1 MKPLLNPILPFTEGE
16 TPSSYVA
23 RLARLF
29 TSTPRDFCSDLG
41 MRWPHICSAHL
52 DQLETLSLLTS
63 VPLNTLDQGAARLI
77 GPCRYLVG
85 LSSAT
90 NGTLRRATIRICPRC
105 IVEAM
110 EASGPGSAFQLL
122 EWLVLPIGTCAKHGV
137 PLLQLPNAPHAHLT
151 YDVIEQ
157 VARHRDL
164 ILEAA
169 QVAKTHGRSS
179 FETYLSRRIK
189 NGVCGDW
196 LDSLDLTHLHQAALT
211 LGMTLAMDR
220 GVSRS
225 DLDFDQE
232 RTAMSTGFE
241 VLKNG
246 PETLNS
252 ELARARRRP
261 SSKRSYFTSDMG
273 EFYTWLKDTEEDPAT
288 AELRACVQDFVREN
302 YPLQTGAKV
311 LGTEISAPKLITLER
326 ARELHGVGEVRVRGI
341 LAHLR
346 GQNASDLSNMKDVSH
361 EDLAAVL
368 DFWSGLQNIK
378 ATAVQLNIHPV
389 QVKALIRQ
397 NVLEAYRFGTSLR
410 YVTSSSVQTL
420 MTRLENLQL
429 ASPTRRR
436 LPLKEFSRKSRVPLA
451 RVVADWAAGRL
462 TGVSR
467 DPEVDGLAG
476 MLIDQAE
483 GLERQERAFSGDLPL
498 LDAAA
503 RLKMN
508 VISIRR
514 LRNGGFLNQ
523 VMVRNPDTQHNRCYI
538 TAQSLQAFEARYV
551 TLGQM
556 AEQFEFTAIHL
567 ARALDRREIET
578 IPCDD
583 GFVRAYPRE
592 IRDIVRELTM
602 RGYTSDQPENTN
614 DCLSQE
620 KQVAEPS

>member
-23 RLARLF
+23 RLARLYR
-29 TSTPRDFCSDLG
+29 STPRDFSSDLG

-52 DQLETLSLLTS
+52 DQLETLSLLTR
-63 VPLNTLDQGAARLI
+63 VPLTKLEQGAARLI

-110 EASGPGSAFQLL
+110 EASGPESAFQLL

-137 PLLQLPNAPHAHLT
+137 PLLQLPNASHAHLT

-164 ILEAA
+164 IFEAA
-169 QVAKTHGRSS
+169 QDETTLGRSL
-179 FETYLSRRIK
+179 FETYLIRRI
-189 NGVCGDW
+189 NVGVSGDW
-196 LDSLDLTHLHQAALT
+196 LDPLDLTSLHQAALT
-211 LGMTLAMDR
+211 LGMTIALDR

-232 RTAMSTGFE
+232 RTAMSAGFE
-241 VLKNG
+241 VLQSG
-246 PETLNS
+246 PETLKS
-252 ELARARRRP
+252 ELERARRRS
-261 SSKRSYFTSDMG
+261 SSKRSYFTTDMG

-326 ARELHGVGEVRVRGI
+326 VRELHGVGEVRVRGI

-346 GQNASDLSNMKDVSH
+346 GQNASDLLNMKDVCH

-378 ATAVQLNIHPV
+378 STATQLNIHPV
-389 QVKALIRQ
+389 QVKSLIRQ
-397 NVLEAYRFGTSLR
+397 NVLEAHRFGTSLR

-420 MTRLENLQL
+420 LTQLEGLRV
-429 ASPTRRR
+429 ASPTRHR
-436 LPLKEFSRKSRVPLA
+436 LPLAEYCQQSWLPLA

-467 DPEVDGLAG
+467 DPDVDGLAG
-476 MLIDQAE
+476 ILIDYTE
-483 GLERQERAFSGDLPL
+483 TLEKSERVFSGDLSL
-498 LDAAA
+498 KDAAA
-503 RLKMN
+503 RLRIS
-508 VISIRR
+508 VGSIRR
-514 LRNGGFLNQ
+514 LRDGGYLKQ
-523 VMVRNPDTQHNRCYI
+523 IKARNPDTQHYRCYI
-538 TAQSLQAFEARYV
+538 TEESIQAFAEVYV

-556 AEQFEFTAIHL
+556 AEHIELAAIHL

-578 IPCDD
+578 IPCDA
-583 GFVRAYPRE
+583 GFVRAYPKE
-592 IRDIVRELTM
+592 TQGIVRELAN
-602 RGYTSDQPENTN
+602 RVTS
-614 DCLSQE
+614 
-620 KQVAEPS
+620 

>member
-1 MKPLLNPILPFTEGE
+1 MRPLLNPILPFTEGE

-225 DLDFDQE
+225 DLDFDLE
-232 RTAMSTGFE
+232 RAAMSAGFE
-241 VLKNG
+241 VLKSG
-246 PETLNS
+246 PENLKS
-252 ELARARRRP
+252 ELERARRRS
-261 SSKRSYFTSDMG
+261 SSKRSYFTTDMG

-288 AELRACVQDFVREN
+288 AELRACVQEFVREN

-326 ARELHGVGEVRVRGI
+326 VRELHGVGEVRVRGI

-346 GQNASDLSNMKDVSH
+346 GKNASDLSDMKDVSH

-378 ATAVQLNIHPV
+378 STATQLNIHPV
-389 QVKALIRQ
+389 QVKSLIRQ
-397 NVLEAYRFGTSLR
+397 NVLEAHRFGTSLR
-410 YVTSSSVQTL
+410 YVSSSSVQTL
-420 MTRLENLQL
+420 LTQLEGLHV
-429 ASPTRRR
+429 ASPARHR
-436 LPLKEFSRKSRVPLA
+436 LPLAEYCQQSWLPLA
-451 RVVADWAAGRL
+451 RVVADWATGRL

-467 DPEVDGLAG
+467 DPDVDGLAG
-476 MLIDQAE
+476 ILIDYTE
-483 GLERQERAFSGDLPL
+483 TLEKPERVFSGDLSL
-498 LDAAA
+498 KDAAA
-503 RLKMN
+503 RLRIS
-508 VISIRR
+508 VGSIRR
-514 LRNGGFLNQ
+514 LRDGGYLKQ
-523 VMVRNPDTQHNRCYI
+523 IKARNPDTQHYRCYI
-538 TAQSLQAFEARYV
+538 TEESIQAFAEVYV

-556 AEQFEFTAIHL
+556 AEHIELAAIHL

-578 IPCDD
+578 IPCNA
-583 GFVRAYPRE
+583 GFVRAYPKE
-592 IRDIVRELTM
+592 TKGIVRELAN
-602 RGYTSDQPENTN
+602 RVTS
-614 DCLSQE
+614 
-620 KQVAEPS
+620 

>member
-1 MKPLLNPILPFTEGE
+1 MRPLLNPILPFTEGE

-157 VARHRDL
+157 VERHRDL

-211 LGMTLAMDR
+211 LGMTLAMGR

-225 DLDFDQE
+225 DLNFDQE
-232 RTAMSTGFE
+232 RTAMSAGFE

-246 PETLNS
+246 PDTLNS

-261 SSKRSYFTSDMG
+261 SSKRSYFTTDMG

-326 ARELHGVGEVRVRGI
+326 VRELYGVGEVRVRGI

-346 GQNASDLSNMKDVSH
+346 GQNASDLLNMKDVSH

-378 ATAVQLNIHPV
+378 SIATQLNIHPV
-389 QVKALIRQ
+389 QVKSLIRQ
-397 NVLEAYRFGTSLR
+397 NVLEAHRFGTSLR

-420 MTRLENLQL
+420 LTQLEGLRV
-429 ASPTRRR
+429 ASPTRHR
-436 LPLKEFSRKSRVPLA
+436 LPLAEYCQQSWLPLA

-467 DPEVDGLAG
+467 DPDVDGLAG
-476 MLIDQAE
+476 ILIDYTE
-483 GLERQERAFSGDLPL
+483 TLEKSERVFSGDLSL
-498 LDAAA
+498 KDAAA
-503 RLKMN
+503 RLRIS
-508 VISIRR
+508 VGSIRR
-514 LRNGGFLNQ
+514 LRDGGYLKQ
-523 VMVRNPDTQHNRCYI
+523 IKARNPDTQHYRCYI
-538 TAQSLQAFEARYV
+538 TEESIQAFAEVYV

-556 AEQFEFTAIHL
+556 AEHIELAAIHL

-578 IPCDD
+578 IPCDA
-583 GFVRAYPRE
+583 GFVRAYPKE
-592 IRDIVRELTM
+592 TQGIVRELAN
-602 RGYTSDQPENTN
+602 RVTS
-614 DCLSQE
+614 
-620 KQVAEPS
+620 

>member
-1 MKPLLNPILPFTEGE
+1 MIPLLNPILPFTERE

-23 RLARLF
+23 RLARLY

-52 DQLETLSLLTS
+52 DQLATLSLLTR
-63 VPLNTLDQGAARLI
+63 VPLNTLEQGAARLI

-110 EASGPGSAFQLL
+110 EASGPESAFQLL
-122 EWLVLPIGTCAKHGV
+122 EWLVLPIRTCAKHAV
-137 PLLQLPNAPHAHLT
+137 PLLQLPNASHAHLT

-169 QVAKTHGRSS
+169 QVAKTRGRSS

-232 RTAMSTGFE
+232 RTAMSAGFE
-241 VLKNG
+241 FLKNG
-246 PETLNS
+246 PETLKS
-252 ELARARRRP
+252 ELERARRR
-261 SSKRSYFTSDMG
+261 SSSRRSYFTTDMG
-273 EFYTWLKDTEEDPAT
+273 EFYTWLKETEEDPAT
-288 AELRACVQDFVREN
+288 AVLRACVQDFVREN

-346 GQNASDLSNMKDVSH
+346 GKNARDLSYMKDVSH

-378 ATAVQLNIHPV
+378 STAVQLNIHPV

-410 YVTSSSVQTL
+410 YVPTSSVQDL
-420 MTRLENLQL
+420 LTRLAGLRI
-429 ASPTRRR
+429 ASRARH
-436 LPLKEFSRKSRVPLA
+436 RVPLSEYSRQSGVALA
-451 RVVADWAAGRL
+451 RVVADWAADRL
-462 TGVSR
+462 TGVWR
-467 DPEVDGLAG
+467 DPDVEGLAG
-476 MLIDQAE
+476 ILIDCAE
-483 GLERQERAFSGDLPL
+483 ILEKSERVFSGDLSL
-498 LDAAA
+498 LDTAA
-503 RLKMN
+503 RLRIS
-508 VISIRR
+508 VGSIRL
-514 LRNGGFLNQ
+514 LRDGGYLKQ
-523 VMVRNPDTQHNRCYI
+523 IKVRNPDTQHYRFYI
-538 TAQSLQAFEARYV
+538 TEESIQIFEKSYV

-556 AEQFEFTAIHL
+556 AEQFEIAAIHL
-567 ARALDRREIET
+567 GPALDRREVET
-578 IPCDD
+578 IPCDA
-583 GFVRAYPRE
+583 GFVRAYPKE
-592 IRDIVRELTM
+592 TRDVARKLTM
-602 RGYTSDQPENTN
+602 GRVERQSK
-614 DCLSQE
+614 LS
-620 KQVAEPS
+620 ASTTA